1 MVCDLPARPGW
12 DCPYLAAAVVVGCA
26 AAAAAAAFVEEVV
39 VTVAAVAAAAAA
51 AAIVVVAVEI
61 GAVVAFV
68 AALQFASAESCAI
81 DDILVSQGGNA
92 QIQVINTPVL
102 AACSPAA
109 VATAVT

>member
-26 AAAAAAAFVEEVV
+26 AAAAAFVEEVV
-39 VTVAAVAAAAAA
+39 VTVAAVAAAA

>member
-26 AAAAAAAFVEEVV
+26 AAAAFVEEVV
-39 VTVAAVAAAAAA
+39 VTVAAVAA

>member
-1 MVCDLPARPGW
+1 MVCDLLARPGW

-26 AAAAAAAFVEEVV
+26 AAAAAFVEEVV
-39 VTVAAVAAAAAA
+39 VTVAAVAAAAA